1 MEVRKIYDENNL
13 KETKKES
20 GSEIMK
26 IYIMVNEEKLEAT
39 LEDNISSLAFYEK
52 LKEGPLTI
60 KMEDYANFEKVG
72 NLGFKL
78 PTADKNISVN
88 AGDIILYQG
97 DKITIYYDKNSYNF
111 TRLGKIDDVDSS
123 YLKEILGKGSVEV
136 IFSKEKYDE

>member
-97 DKITIYYDKNSYNF
+97 E
-111 TRLGKIDDVDSS
+111 RLMM
-123 YLKEILGKGSVEV
+123 
-136 IFSKEKYDE
+136 